1 IAEREVLSLQ
11 QAGGRV
17 IAADL
22 NAGCN
27 APAFDNSAMDGYAVR
42 ASDIE
47 AGKAL
52 PVSQRIAA
60 GASAAALAPGTSARI
75 FTGAMLPAGADTVV
89 MQEQA
94 QLVEDGVVFTAEVKR
109 GANVRCAGEDFRQ
122 GERLAEQG
130 ETLRPASIGRLA
142 AAGCGQLPCYARPRV
157 AFFSSGDEL
166 AEPGE
171 ALGAG
176 QIYNSN
182 RYALYQQLLGL
193 GAVPEDLGRCP
204 DQFDASCEFLRRA
217 AASADCVIST
227 GGMSVGEEDHVRAA
241 AQAVGAVDFWKIALK
256 PGKPLA
262 FGSIGSAAFFGLPG
276 NPVSAFVTFQLLV
289 RPWLLKRAGANHW
302 QHIALPARADFSM
315 ENRGGRLNFLRA
327 TLRVDSDG
335 KLCVSRYPEQ
345 GSGLVS
351 SLVASNALLPLAAK
365 SSIAQGQIVEVLSL
379 DRDFVIQGGAHWPG

>member
-1 IAEREVLSLQ
+1 
-11 QAGGRV
+11 
-17 IAADL
+17 
-22 NAGCN
+22 
-27 APAFDNSAMDGYAVR
+27 
-42 ASDIE
+42 
-47 AGKAL
+47 
-52 PVSQRIAA
+52 
-60 GASAAALAPGTSARI
+60 
-75 FTGAMLPAGADTVV
+75 
-89 MQEQA
+89 
-94 QLVEDGVVFTAEVKR
+94 
-109 GANVRCAGEDFRQ
+109 
-122 GERLAEQG
+122 
-130 ETLRPASIGRLA
+130 
-142 AAGCGQLPCYARPRV
+142 
-157 AFFSSGDEL
+157 
-166 AEPGE
+166 
-171 ALGAG
+171 
-176 QIYNSN
+176 
-182 RYALYQQLLGL
+182 
-193 GAVPEDLGRCP
+193 
-204 DQFDASCEFLRRA
+204 
-217 AASADCVIST
+217 
-227 GGMSVGEEDHVRAA
+227 
-241 AQAVGAVDFWKIALK
+241 DFWKIALK